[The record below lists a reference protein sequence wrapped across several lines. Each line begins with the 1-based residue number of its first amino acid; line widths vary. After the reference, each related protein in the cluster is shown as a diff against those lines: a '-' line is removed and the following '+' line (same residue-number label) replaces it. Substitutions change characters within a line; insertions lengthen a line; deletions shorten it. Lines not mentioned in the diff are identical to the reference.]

1 MSLCQPYCRRL
12 AADLNALKPEFD
24 KAGAK
29 LTIVSGQDKGA
40 QEFVDA
46 VWPNGNIYVDEEEV
60 FKKAIHGGEG
70 VKYKNWW
77 LLRPS
82 VLKNIISYAK
92 NFGTSTADT
101 MDAKTQLLGG
111 TFIVRDNKVIYA
123 HKETT
128 SFDNGSAK
136 EMLAAVLGK
145 SASEIDVATTPSQVE
160 EVCNRK

>member
-1 MSLCQPYCRRL
+1 M
-12 AADLNALKPEFD
+12 
-24 KAGAK
+24 
-29 LTIVSGQDKGA
+29 SGQEKGA

-46 VWPNGNIYVDEEEV
+46 VWPNGQIYVDEDEA

-101 MDAKTQLLGG
+101 LDAKTQLLGG
-111 TFIVRDNKVIYA
+111 TFIVREGKVIYT

-128 SFDNGSAK
+128 TFDNGDAK

-145 SASEIDVATTPSQVE
+145 TAAELDVAATPSQVE
-160 EVCNRK
+160 EVCNKK

>member
-1 MSLCQPYCRRL
+1 
-12 AADLNALKPEFD
+12 LNALKPEFD

-29 LTIVSGQDKGA
+29 LTIVSGQEKGA
-40 QEFVDA
+40 QEFSDA
-46 VWPNGNIYVDEEEV
+46 VWPNGNIYIDEEEA
-60 FKKAIHGGEG
+60 FKKAVHGGEG

-101 MDAKTQLLGG
+101 LDAKTQLLGG
-111 TFIVRDNKVIYA
+111 TFIVCNNKVVYT

-128 SFDNGSAK
+128 TFDNGDAK
-136 EMLAAVLGK
+136 AMLAAVLGK
-145 SASEIDVATTPSQVE
+145 SVDEVDVAATPSQVD
-160 EVCNRK
+160 EVCTKK